1 MENPCES
8 TLTVKPMDVVGSV
21 HFCFSFPYS
30 DFSVVK
36 KTRTKKKTRKKIN
49 ILLKIRSVQDNF
61 KIKKNK
67 KIKKNT

>member
-36 KTRTKKKTRKKIN
+36 KNKNKEKNK
-49 ILLKIRSVQDNF
+49 
-61 KIKKNK
+61 KKNK
-67 KIKKNT
+67 HTLKNTKCTG